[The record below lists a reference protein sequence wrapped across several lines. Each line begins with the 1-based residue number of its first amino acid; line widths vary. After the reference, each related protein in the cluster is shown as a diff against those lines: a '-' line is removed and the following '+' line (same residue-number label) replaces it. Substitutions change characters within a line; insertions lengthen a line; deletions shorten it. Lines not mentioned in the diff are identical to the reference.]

1 MLDQDHATGGEAIEA
16 SHDEAAVI
24 SQRKRESYQ
33 SLLKLLEQYREV
45 EEQSLVE
52 GSAAGSKTAA
62 ASKKRSSS
70 QEQLKALGEKVM
82 AIAENYQKYVTQDIQ
97 NKNKILQNPA
107 SDSHQLVELD
117 QLTTQMGLILSLIP
131 KEIIENYSVS
141 VNAEPPMTA
150 NKKSFRSHRKQ
161 PMGRP
166 RRGANAQS
174 AAKSVEPSSAS

>member
-1 MLDQDHATGGEAIEA
+1 
-16 SHDEAAVI
+16 
-24 SQRKRESYQ
+24 
-33 SLLKLLEQYREV
+33 
-45 EEQSLVE
+45 
-52 GSAAGSKTAA
+52 
-62 ASKKRSSS
+62 
-70 QEQLKALGEKVM
+70 M

-97 NKNKILQNPA
+97 NKNKSSTDKILQNPA

-166 RRGANAQS
+166 RRGAHAQS